1 MILTEQ
7 NKNSGSFGETRTF
20 SVAKHSADTMKK
32 HINTANEQSLTQ
44 KNQTVSQAAENNVRA
59 ANAHPA
65 RTQSAHVRPNQA
77 INQAR
82 SAAAQNN
89 TVSQKTAQSRNSVQS
104 QSRLPQS
111 RLPQSQMPQSQMSQ
125 SRVSQSRVQQNIV
138 SDIPNAQSVKSA
150 VPQRSVSQRP
160 VQKPAASKAA
170 SATSTH
176 SQELHPQM
184 MKTKS
189 TDITAVERER
199 LINENDHKKEKT
211 QRVHS
216 DEGGNT
222 VVSVL
227 KAVVYIIFI
236 IVISVFLA
244 IVIINVGNDIFS
256 FVKSDEIVEVT
267 IPEYATLDEV
277 ADILYKND
285 IIKYPTIFK
294 LFAVAENADTDF
306 LAGTYQVNGMM
317 NYETLL
323 EEFNEK
329 PESGTVDITIPEGY
343 TIDEMIDLFVDGY
356 GIGTREG
363 FVDVIQNGEFDYW
376 FVEELEQ
383 NGIDD
388 GRIYRLEGYLFPDT
402 YQFYKASSEYTVV
415 DKMLKRFTQIFTK
428 EYRAQCEALNY
439 TVDEIIT
446 LASIIEK
453 EAGSPSDFFIVSSVF
468 HNRLNN
474 PWSFPKLESDATVV
488 YVLSHEK
495 GERTNVTSGDL
506 SKDTPYNTYLY
517 DGFPPGPIAN
527 PSASAM
533 LAALSP
539 TKTNFYFFYTNKG
552 VLYPSA
558 TKAEHDAIIAQFRD
572 ESASQQTTGDR

>member
-1 MILTEQ
+1 
-7 NKNSGSFGETRTF
+7 
-20 SVAKHSADTMKK
+20 MKK

-44 KNQTVSQAAENNVRA
+44 KNQTVSQAAENHVRA
-59 ANAHPA
+59 VNGHPA

-89 TVSQKTAQSRNSVQS
+89 TVSQKTAQNRNSVHS

-111 RLPQSQMPQSQMSQ
+111 RVPQ
-125 SRVSQSRVQQNIV
+125 NNV

-150 VPQRSVSQRP
+150 VPQRAVSQRP
-160 VQKPAASKAA
+160 VQKPSAPKAM

-199 LINENDHKKEKT
+199 PVNENDNKKEKT
-211 QRVHS
+211 QRIHS

-236 IVISVFLA
+236 IVIAVFLA

-323 EEFNEK
+323 DEFNEK

-343 TIDEMIDLFVDGY
+343 TIDEMIDLFVEGY

-376 FVEELEQ
+376 FVKELEQ

-428 EYRAQCEALNY
+428 EYRAQCETLNY

-488 YVLSHEK
+488 YVLSHEN